1 MLKKPSLSA
10 LKSQLSRLRRDPEGG
25 QPARTWMRTQWLPLC
40 ALAAAVLAVVTLNVW
55 LVSCGFQGC
64 PSSAEIRGFRPV
76 EGSPVIGR
84 EGELIGRLSYVRRV
98 NIELADVPL
107 PVRQAFL
114 SIEDRRFYH
123 HNGLDWRAVMR
134 AGLRNVSS
142 LAVREGFS
150 TITMQVARN
159 SFAGMKPGE
168 RTVRRKLLE
177 LRLAR
182 LIERNLDKDDILE
195 LYLNVIYLGSGNYG
209 VEAASR
215 DLFGKSTKDLTLPE
229 AAVLAALPKGPSSYT
244 PRRSPERAK
253 QRRDLVLSL
262 MAREGH
268 ITPAAAE
275 AARAV
280 PLRLSPRRWSP
291 AVVNS
296 YALDAVRALVDSV
309 LGPNALQDGDVRIV
323 TTLDGRAQRAAESAV
338 LRRATAIRRE
348 SARWYG
354 RGQDVE
360 GAMVA
365 LDPRSGD
372 IRALVGGREYAPGG
386 FNRALAARRQP
397 GSAFKPFVYAAALA
411 YGLTPATLL
420 EDTPLEVHQDGRV
433 WRPANYGHE
442 YSGPITMRRALARSS
457 NVAAVRVSRSVGE
470 DRVVALASASGING
484 QIPALPSI
492 ALGAIEVTPLEL
504 VTAYAPFANGGF
516 RVMPRLVARIET
528 LDGQLIWSNEP
539 AIPRRVLG
547 REEAYQLTSML
558 RTAVDQGTGRV
569 VRDMGVRG
577 PVAGKTGT
585 TNNGA
590 DVWFVG
596 YTPNLVAGFWFGF
609 DTPAPLAASAAGGRF
624 AAPAW
629 AEFYRQGWRESA
641 DEASWQPPE
650 GMVSRSID
658 PHTGYLA
665 HEWCPG
671 IQREWFKEGTEPI
684 ELCPVHHE
692 PIYEWY
698 EDSFGRRLGNA
709 FRRIFRF

>member
-1 MLKKPSLSA
+1 
-10 LKSQLSRLRRDPEGG
+10 
-25 QPARTWMRTQWLPLC
+25 MREQWLPLS
-40 ALAAAVLAVVTLNVW
+40 ALAVGVVMVVALDAW
-55 LVSCGFQGC
+55 LVTCGFQRC
-64 PSSAEIRGFRPV
+64 PTSVEIRGFRPI
-76 EGSPVIGR
+76 EGSPVVGR
-84 EGELIGRLSYVRRV
+84 DGETIGRLSYVRRV
-98 NIELADVPL
+98 NIDLADVPL
-107 PVRQAFL
+107 HVRQAFL
-114 SIEDRRFYH
+114 AIEDRRFYD
-123 HNGLDWRAVMR
+123 HNGLDWRAVAR
-134 AGLRNVSS
+134 AGLRNLSA
-142 LAVREGFS
+142 LGVREGFS
-150 TITMQVARN
+150 TISMQVARN
-159 SFAGMKPGE
+159 TFAGLKPGE
-168 RTVRRKLLE
+168 RTLRRKLLE

-182 LIERNLDKDDILE
+182 LIEGSLEKDEILE

-209 VEAASR
+209 VEAASL
-215 DLFGKSTKDLTLPE
+215 DLFGKSAKELTLAE
-229 AAVLAALPKGPSSYT
+229 GAVLAALPKGPSSYT
-244 PRRSPERAK
+244 PRRSPERAT
-253 QRRDLVLSL
+253 QRRDLVLTL

-268 ITPAAAE
+268 ITSAAAE
-275 AARAV
+275 AARAT

-296 YALDAVRALVDSV
+296 YALDAVRAVVDSV
-309 LGPNALQDGDVRIV
+309 LGVNALQVGDARIV
-323 TTLDGRAQRAAESAV
+323 TTLDGQAQRAAESAV
-338 LRRATAIRRE
+338 QRRAVAIRRE

-354 RGQDVE
+354 RGQGVE

-411 YGLTPATLL
+411 NGLTPATLL
-420 EDTPLEVHQDGRV
+420 EDTPLEVQQEGRV

-442 YSGPITMRRALARSS
+442 YSGHITMRRALARSS
-457 NVAAVRVSRSVGE
+457 NVAAVRVSRTVGE
-470 DRVVALASASGING
+470 ERVVALASASGING
-484 QIPALPSI
+484 QIPALPAI

-516 RVMPRLVARIET
+516 RIVPRLVARIET
-528 LDGQLIWSNEP
+528 LDGRIIWSGEP

-569 VRDMGVRG
+569 IRDMGVRG

-609 DTPAPLAASAAGGRF
+609 DTPAPLADGAAGGRF

-629 AEFYRQGWRESA
+629 AEFYQRGWRESA
-641 DEASWQPPE
+641 DESLWNPPA
-650 GMVSRSID
+650 GMVSSNID

-665 HEWCPG
+665 HEWCPAV
-671 IQREWFKEGTEPI
+671 QREWFKPGSEPTEF
-684 ELCPVHHE
+684 CPVHHE
-692 PIYEWY
+692 PFYEL
-698 EDSFGRRLGNA
+698 EDSFGRRLGNV